1 MVPNSNL
8 DNKTARQALNDI
20 YDVQRRSAALR
31 FYASAGGD
39 IFVWGLVW
47 LFANVLS
54 YIKPELAHWFWAVG
68 IFIGALAS
76 GFGGF
81 RSASRQNKSLS
92 VQQSLAAFVVIAL
105 ALTAIFM
112 VVAPTDRLEVN
123 ALISLLVALAYCLA
137 GIWKGMRIFIVGVA
151 IGATVI
157 IGWTLLQA
165 WFEVWMGIVG
175 GGLLMLSGIWF
186 RRA

>member
-1 MVPNSNL
+1 MVQESNF
-8 DNKTARQALNDI
+8 DSKTARKALNDI

-31 FYASAGGD
+31 FYTAAGGD

-47 LFANVLS
+47 LFANLLS
-54 YIKPELAHWFWAVG
+54 YVNPALSHWFWMVG
-68 IFIGALAS
+68 ILIGAFAS
-76 GFGGF
+76 GFTGY
-81 RSASRQNKSLS
+81 RSTSRENKSLS

-105 ALTAIFM
+105 ALAAIFM
-112 VVAPTDRLEVN
+112 VANPSDRLEVN
-123 ALISLLVALAYCLA
+123 ALISMLVALSYCLG
-137 GIWKGMRIFIVGVA
+137 GIWKGVRMLIVGVA

-157 IGWTLLQA
+157 VGWTLLQD

-186 RRA
+186 RKA